1 MKLQE
6 ITYQNLR
13 WINIT
18 EPDQAMVDYLRE
30 NFHFHPLN
38 LEDVLS
44 KVGFPKVDAYQDY
57 LYIVF
62 QFPVYESD
70 RRIYKRDEV
79 DVFLSKDYIITVNS
93 GRLASLQNF
102 FETCRLDELAREKF
116 MSRGIAL
123 LLYEIIDALLNYI
136 FPIINQKNEFIFGL
150 EEEIFETRELKD
162 MVQEIMILKRNIINM
177 RRILAPQRSVL
188 VELQV
193 KHKQFVPEETNIY
206 FDDLLDKKDKII
218 NQLDTAMAYVD
229 ILNEANESIITR
241 NTNRVIT
248 VLTIFTVVI
257 LPLSIVTGYFG
268 MNLNLPFQ
276 NSGHALTYV
285 NAILLGLFALMI
297 IVFAKKRW
305 L

>member
-18 EPDQAMVDYLRE
+18 EPNQAMVDYLRE

-93 GRLASLQNF
+93 GRLTPLQNF
-102 FETCRLDELAREKF
+102 FETCRLDELAKEKF
-116 MSRGIAL
+116 MSKGVAML
-123 LLYEIIDALLNYI
+123 VYEIIDALLNYI

-150 EEEIFETRELKD
+150 EEEIFETPELKD

-188 VELQV
+188 VELQT
-193 KHKQFVPEETNIY
+193 KHKQFVPEETKIY

-218 NQLDTAMAYVD
+218 SQLDTAMAYVNV
-229 ILNEANESIITR
+229 LNEANESIITR

-248 VLTIFTVVI
+248 VLTVFTVI
-257 LPLSIVTGYFG
+257 MLPLSLVTGYFG
-268 MNLNLPFQ
+268 MNVNLPFQ
-276 NSGHALTYV
+276 ASSHALTYV

-297 IVFAKKRW
+297 IIFAKKRW